1 MYTLGRKSSLSSEN
15 LSCSTTDSTPRFNV
29 ALYNFPLP
37 PHYQRPLGPQSI
49 IPPQLNQGRRVK
61 IHHAFETVVEVP
73 EELEFDATIA
83 GPEEEVP
90 RVKQIVVEIMQYL
103 STEGIN
109 GGSIGRLSIN
119 RAAPPEP
126 EAPRPMKPPPRPPTP
141 YPHPPPGSTNNMIE
155 ARRPK
160 PTPRPFPGPPG
171 PPPPYPPPPIPQ
183 AHGKSHR
190 GAELFSING
199 DIRLRMVRVARPAP
213 PTTLP
218 KNHTPLK
225 LSLEDQRW
233 GVVVPRIAGP
243 TRSSPRIM
251 EGYGDEA
258 LFKYDPEERIWC
270 EISPISRQSS
280 DNAPSTA
287 ASSEAY
293 CEKQQPIS
301 PRSSIPRYFQD
312 PLNNTIHTLNSVPEP
327 GFPSR
332 WEFSP
337 KLDSANPEAH
347 YIIAADKKP
356 TVRDFF
362 AHSKMSFSKL
372 KSVAS
377 IGSLK
382 KAAISGGEERSHAGR
397 ISSTS
402 VSSTSSYSTTST
414 TTSQRKQKGM
424 EADGNNASI
433 SYICIGSAKAGFNSL
448 YTTTSFTI
456 KPACPFS
463 VCASTVSTNS
473 SYSQQNLG
481 EIMSSVGSSQ
491 TGASTGVIRLQPRPS
506 SNLREVPS
514 EEFLKVVQ
522 LRKEIAKQNII
533 ALEEKAKKAGKTNA

>member
-15 LSCSTTDSTPRFNV
+15 LSCSTTVSTPRFNV

-37 PHYQRPLGPQSI
+37 PHYQRPLGPQSS
-49 IPPQLNQGRRVK
+49 IPPQLNHGRRVK

-73 EELEFDATIA
+73 EELEFDSTIA

-103 STEGIN
+103 STEEIN
-109 GGSIGRLSIN
+109 GASIGRLSIN

-126 EAPRPMKPPPRPPTP
+126 ENPRPMKPPVKPPPRPPTP

-160 PTPRPFPGPPG
+160 PKPKPRPFGPPG
-171 PPPPYPPPPIPQ
+171 PPPPYPPPPIPETQ
-183 AHGKSHR
+183 GKSHR
-190 GAELFSING
+190 GAELFSVNG
-199 DIRLRMVRVARPAP
+199 DIRLRMVRAARPAP

-233 GVVVPRIAGP
+233 GGVVPRIAGP
-243 TRSSPRIM
+243 AKASLRPM
-251 EGYGDEA
+251 DGYGDEA
-258 LFKYDPEERIWC
+258 LFKYDPEGRIWC
-270 EISPISRQSS
+270 EISQTPRHSG
-280 DNAPSTA
+280 DNAPAQDISSTA

-293 CEKQQPIS
+293 CEIQQPIS

-312 PLNNTIHTLNSVPEP
+312 PLSNTIHTLNSVPEP
-327 GFPSR
+327 GFPSG

-337 KLDSANPEAH
+337 KLDSANSEIH
-347 YIIAADKKP
+347 YIIAAEKKP

-372 KSVAS
+372 RSVAS

-382 KAAISGGEERSHAGR
+382 KAAIFGGEERSHFGR

-424 EADGNNASI
+424 E
-433 SYICIGSAKAGFNSL
+433 GSFLTWPKFKG
-448 YTTTSFTI
+448 TTSRF
-456 KPACPFS
+456 
-463 VCASTVSTNS
+463 
-473 SYSQQNLG
+473 
-481 EIMSSVGSSQ
+481 
-491 TGASTGVIRLQPRPS
+491 
-506 SNLREVPS
+506 
-514 EEFLKVVQ
+514 
-522 LRKEIAKQNII
+522 
-533 ALEEKAKKAGKTNA
+533 